1 MIAYAISI
9 KYMIA
14 GYTAIFLV
22 LGAYLVSLFLR
33 WRKLKQDLRI
43 LEEMQKEQ

>member
-14 GYTAIFLV
+14 GYAAIFIVMTL
-22 LGAYLVSLFLR
+22 YIVSLVIR
-33 WRKLKQDLRI
+33 WQKLKQDLQT
-43 LEEMQKEQ
+43 LENLQNHQ